1 MIVGITGGAGSGKT
15 SVAGFFQ
22 DAGWIVVD
30 VDQMAQ
36 TLILENKTIRDRL
49 KAAFG
54 TEYFQNEKLNRKELG
69 RKVFSNP
76 VLLKQLNEIVW
87 PEMISELKTHLNGL
101 RKQKKDVAV
110 DMAVLFE
117 AGCQQ
122 LVDCVLLI
130 TASSETRKA
139 RLKSRSWTT
148 EEIEQRMAAQ
158 WADPVKMRQADWVI
172 HNEGNLEELRAQTEM
187 FIFRIRKG
195 WMHRKES

>member
-1 MIVGITGGAGSGKT
+1 VIVGITGGAGSGKT
-15 SVAGFFQ
+15 SVASFFR
-22 DAGWIVVD
+22 DAGWTVVD

-36 TLILENKTIRDRL
+36 TLILKNRTIQDRL

-54 TEYFQNEKLNRKELG
+54 TEYFQNEKLNRRELG
-69 RKVFSNP
+69 RKVFSDP
-76 VLLKQLNEIVW
+76 VLLKKLNAIVW
-87 PEMISELKTHLNGL
+87 PEMISQLKAHLDGL
-101 RKQKKDVAV
+101 RKKKKDIAV

-122 LVDCVLLI
+122 LVDYVLLI

-139 RLKSRSWTT
+139 RLKSRSWTS

-158 WADPVKMRQADWVI
+158 WADAVKMRQADWVI
-172 HNEGNLEELRAQTEM
+172 HNEGNLEELRAQTEI
-187 FIFRIRKG
+187 FILRIRKG

>member
-1 MIVGITGGAGSGKT
+1 VIVGITGGAGSGKT
-15 SVAGFFQ
+15 SVAGFFR
-22 DAGWIVVD
+22 DAGWTVVD

-54 TEYFQNEKLNRKELG
+54 TEYFQNEKLNRRKLG
-69 RKVFSNP
+69 RQVFSNP
-76 VLLKQLNEIVW
+76 VLLKQLNAIVW
-87 PEMISELKTHLNGL
+87 PEMISQLKARLDGFR
-101 RKQKKDVAV
+101 RKNNDIAV

-117 AGCQQ
+117 AGCQR

-130 TASSETRKA
+130 TASSETRKN

-158 WADPVKMRQADWVI
+158 LADPVKMRQADWVI
-172 HNEGNLEELRAQTEM
+172 HNEGSLEELRTQTEK
-187 FIFRIRKG
+187 FILRIRNG
-195 WMHRKES
+195 WMNRKES

>member
-1 MIVGITGGAGSGKT
+1 VIVGITGGAGSGKT
-15 SVAGFFQ
+15 SVASFFR
-22 DAGWIVVD
+22 DAGWTVVD

-36 TLILENKTIRDRL
+36 TLILENRTIQDQL

-54 TEYFQNEKLNRKELG
+54 TEYFQNEKLNRRELG
-69 RKVFSNP
+69 RKVFSDP
-76 VLLKQLNEIVW
+76 VLLKKLNAIVW
-87 PEMISELKTHLNGL
+87 PEMISQLKAHLDGL
-101 RKQKKDVAV
+101 RKKKKDIAV

-122 LVDCVLLI
+122 LVDYVLLI

-139 RLKSRSWTT
+139 RLKSRSWTS

-158 WADPVKMRQADWVI
+158 WADAVKMRQADWVI
-172 HNEGNLEELRAQTEM
+172 HNEGNLEELRAQTEI
-187 FIFRIRKG
+187 FILRIRKG